1 MKIRF
6 LKTVSVD
13 VEPRHAE
20 EEVYSRS
27 FRKWDEIRVANIFQ
41 FNNHATIETENKE
54 FLLNVPVDAF
64 EKLVEKRAEVL
75 L

>member
-6 LKTVSVD
+6 LKTISVD
-13 VEPRHAE
+13 VEPRHFD

-27 FRKWDEIRVANIFQ
+27 FRKWDEIRVVNVFQ
-41 FNNHATIETENKE
+41 FNNRATIETENKE
-54 FLLNVPVDAF
+54 FLLNVPLDAF
-64 EKLVEKRAEVL
+64 EKLVEKRASVL